1 MFKLKSH
8 PSPEDTLF
16 RHLSNVG
23 LSCKE
28 KLSHYKHYQ
37 FSKHKCDDI
46 IFIGYIIGVT
56 HDFAKST
63 SFFQNMLLENENRS
77 IYSTHS
83 ALSALFTYFV
93 CSKIFPNN
101 IELQCLSYVVV
112 KRHHGNLRNILDV
125 EAGED
130 GFNIDVISKQMQ
142 NIVTMD
148 SKGYKALDE
157 LKIIYKILLPSINLD
172 DFFTTNPIDLFKDIR
187 RKLKRIVISE
197 SIDNY
202 FFLIALYSVLQIAD
216 KTDAGK
222 LPTPP
227 RLCNLDLEMVYKY
240 RESNFFSLADK
251 MSRLR
256 NDAFNNIVEN
266 IGNLD
271 IVNDRIFSITL
282 PTGFGK
288 TIMGLTSALLIRKI
302 VENILEYQPR
312 IIYSLPFLSIID
324 QNAQVFKKILSY
336 NYKDIDDIPSN
347 MLIIHHHL
355 ADFTY
360 RFNNKNN
367 DWSETLDSNSDDE
380 FEAITYRSSL
390 FLTEGWNAEIII
402 TTFVQLFES
411 LITNNKNMLR
421 KFNNISGSII
431 ILDEIQAIPPKYWDV
446 IENSLNYICK
456 EFGCWIIFM
465 TATKPALLD
474 FSKELSSKNY
484 QYDERVKYKIT
495 KENSINALSDFV
507 ISLLKIKNSIL
518 VVLNTIG
525 SSKDLYNIIKNKL
538 NLLYNEEPILNEDGI
553 IFFRDLKLVYL
564 SSYVLPHTRLKR
576 ISNIKKNNND
586 NKQQQTE
593 NSKINCNIHTNSGS
607 WCGY

>member
-23 LSCKE
+23 FSCKE
-28 KLSHYKHYQ
+28 KISDYKHYQ
-37 FSKHKCDDI
+37 ISKYKCYDDI
-46 IFIGYIIGVT
+46 ILSAYIIGIT
-56 HDFAKST
+56 HDFAKAT
-63 SFFQNMLLENENRS
+63 SFFQNMLLKNENRS

-83 ALSALFTYFV
+83 ALSSLFTYFV
-93 CSKIFPNN
+93 CSKIFPSN

-125 EAGED
+125 EADED
-130 GFNIDVISKQMQ
+130 GFNIDVISKQIQ
-142 NIVTMD
+142 NILTMD
-148 SKGYKALDE
+148 SKGFKAIDE
-157 LKIIYKILLPSINLD
+157 LKEIYKILLPSINLD
-172 DFFTTNPIDLFKDIR
+172 DFFSIDLIQLFKDIR
-187 RKLKRIVISE
+187 RNLKKIVISE
-197 SIDNY
+197 NIDNY

-227 RLCNLDLEMVYKY
+227 RLCNLDPEIIYKY
-240 RESNFFSLADK
+240 REANFFSSSDK
-251 MSRLR
+251 MSYLR

-266 IGNLD
+266 IGHLD
-271 IVNDRIFSITL
+271 IVNDRILSITL

-288 TIMGLTSALLIRKI
+288 TIMGLTSALLIRKKAQHD
-302 VENILEYQPR
+302 LGYQPR

-336 NYKDIDDIPSN
+336 NYMDIEDIPSN

-355 ADFTY
+355 SDFTY
-360 RFNNKNN
+360 RFINKKN
-367 DWSETLDSNSDDE
+367 DWSEEEEEEALDSNNDE

-411 LITNNKNMLR
+411 LITNNKNRLR
-421 KFNNISGSII
+421 KFNSISGSII
-431 ILDEIQAIPPKYWDV
+431 ILDEIQAIPSKYWDV

-456 EFGCWIIFM
+456 EFGCWILFM

-495 KENSINALSDFV
+495 KENSINSLSDFV
-507 ISLLKIKNSIL
+507 LSLIKIKDSIL

-525 SSKDLYNIIKNKL
+525 SSRELYGLIKNKL
-538 NLLYNEEPILNEDGI
+538 NLLYGG
-553 IFFRDLKLVYL
+553 
-564 SSYVLPHTRLKR
+564 
-576 ISNIKKNNND
+576 
-586 NKQQQTE
+586 QQ
-593 NSKINCNIHTNSGS
+593 
-607 WCGY
+607 